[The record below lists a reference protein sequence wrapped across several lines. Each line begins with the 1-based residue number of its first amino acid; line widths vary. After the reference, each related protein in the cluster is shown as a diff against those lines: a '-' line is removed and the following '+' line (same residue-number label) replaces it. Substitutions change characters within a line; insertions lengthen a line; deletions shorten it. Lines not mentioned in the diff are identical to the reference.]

1 MSNKN
6 QLPLVRKAS
15 GIRLARDNILSITE
29 SLTDPLVAVIGL
41 WAVAFIQE
49 GQLGPI
55 YLFLSL
61 IIFFLSYPGES
72 KLNLPINKAVMN
84 IVSTWIILSSLLIL
98 FAYTTRYMYLFS
110 TQTIVLWV
118 VLTPIMQ
125 ILALLFLRS
134 IAPLIMTLQGP
145 VKQAVVAGI
154 NEQSIELAL
163 RLNDTKLQS
172 TNIIGFFE
180 DRTLKRVA
188 ENTDIDVLLNG
199 NIGVSILGKIDELA
213 DYIKTHQVNV
223 IYLSLPMSGHPRI
236 LKLLDDLKDTTAS
249 IYFIPDIFM
258 TDLIQGRM
266 GQIDDI
272 PVVAV
277 CETPFTGFNG
287 VIKRTAD
294 IVFSLAILILILP
307 ILIIIAIGVK
317 LSSPG
322 PIIFKQ
328 RRYGLD
334 GKEILVYKFRSMSVC
349 EDGGAVTQATKNDQR
364 VTKLGAFLRKSSL
377 DELPQF
383 INVLQGRMSVVGPR
397 PHAVSHNE
405 MYRKLIKGYMIRH
418 KVKPGITGWAQ
429 VNGLRGETET
439 LDKMKARI
447 DFDLEYLRNW
457 SPKLDIYIV
466 FRTISVVFKG
476 EKNAY

>member
-49 GQLGPI
+49 GQLSPI

-72 KLNLPINKAVMN
+72 KLSLPINKAVMN
-84 IVSTWIILSSLLIL
+84 IVFTWIMLSSLLIL

-125 ILALLFLRS
+125 ILALLLLRS

-294 IVFSLAILILILP
+294 IAFSLAILILILP

-322 PIIFKQ
+322 PVIFKQ

-466 FRTISVVFKG
+466 FRTVSVVFKG

>member
-6 QLPLVRKAS
+6 YLPLVRKAS

-29 SLTDPLVAVIGL
+29 SLADPLVAVIGL

-49 GQLGPI
+49 GHLGPI

-72 KLNLPINKAVMN
+72 KVNLPINKGVMN
-84 IVSTWIILSSLLIL
+84 IIATWIILSSLLIL

-110 TQTIVLWV
+110 TQTIALWV
-118 VLTPIMQ
+118 ILTPIMQ
-125 ILALLFLRS
+125 ILALLLLRS
-134 IAPLIMTLQGP
+134 MAPLIMSLQGP
-145 VKQAVVAGI
+145 IKQAVIAGI

-180 DRTLKRVA
+180 DRSLKRVA
-188 ENTDIDVLLNG
+188 ETTDVDVLLNG
-199 NIGVSILGKIDELA
+199 NIGVSILGTTDELA
-213 DYIKTHQVNV
+213 DYIKSHQVNI

-266 GQIDDI
+266 GQLDDI

-287 VIKRTAD
+287 VIKRSAD
-294 IVFSLAILILILP
+294 VVFSLAILLLILP
-307 ILIIIAIGVK
+307 ILIMIAIGVK
-317 LSSPG
+317 SSSPG

-466 FRTISVVFKG
+466 FRTISVVLKK

>member
-49 GQLGPI
+49 GQLSPI

-72 KLNLPINKAVMN
+72 KLSLPINKAVMN
-84 IVSTWIILSSLLIL
+84 IVFTWIMLSSLLIL

-125 ILALLFLRS
+125 ILALLLLRS

-294 IVFSLAILILILP
+294 IAFSLAILILILP

-322 PIIFKQ
+322 PVIFKQ

-349 EDGGAVTQATKNDQR
+349 EDGGAVTQATKMISALQ
-364 VTKLGAFLRKSSL
+364 SL
-377 DELPQF
+377 APSYA
-383 INVLQGRMSVVGPR
+383 NHP
-397 PHAVSHNE
+397 
-405 MYRKLIKGYMIRH
+405 
-418 KVKPGITGWAQ
+418 
-429 VNGLRGETET
+429 
-439 LDKMKARI
+439 
-447 DFDLEYLRNW
+447 
-457 SPKLDIYIV
+457 
-466 FRTISVVFKG
+466 
-476 EKNAY
+476 

>member
-6 QLPLVRKAS
+6 HLPLVRRAS

-29 SLTDPLVAVIGL
+29 SLADPLLAVIGL
-41 WAVAFIQE
+41 WAVAIIQE
-49 GQLGPI
+49 GHLGPI

-72 KLNLPINKAVMN
+72 KVNLPISKGVTN
-84 IVSTWIILSSLLIL
+84 IIATWIILSSLLIM

-118 VLTPIMQ
+118 VLTPTIQ
-125 ILALLFLRS
+125 ILALLLLRNM
-134 IAPLIMTLQGP
+134 APLIMSLQGP
-145 VKQAVVAGI
+145 IKQAVIAGI
-154 NEQSIELAL
+154 NTQSIELAL

-188 ENTDIDVLLNG
+188 ETTDIDVLLNG
-199 NIGVSILGKIDELA
+199 EIGVSILGTIDELA
-213 DYIKTHQVNV
+213 EYIKSHQVNI

-249 IYFIPDIFM
+249 IYFVPDIFM

-266 GQIDDI
+266 GQVDDI

-287 VIKRTAD
+287 IIKRSAD
-294 IVFSLAILILILP
+294 VVFSLAILLLILP

-349 EDGGAVTQATKNDQR
+349 EDGGEVTQATKNDQR

-457 SPKLDIYIV
+457 SLKLDIYIV
-466 FRTISVVFKG
+466 FRTVSVVFKG

>member
-6 QLPLVRKAS
+6 HIPLARKAS
-15 GIRLARDNILSITE
+15 GITLARDNILSITE
-29 SLTDPLVAVIGL
+29 SLAGPIVAVISL
-41 WAVAFIQE
+41 WIVAIIQE
-49 GQLGPI
+49 GHLDPI

-61 IIFFLSYPGES
+61 IIFFLSYPGDS
-72 KLNLPINKAVMN
+72 KLHQPIHKSILS
-84 IVSTWIILSSLLIL
+84 IVSTWVVLASLLIL

-110 TQTIVLWV
+110 TQTIMLWLF
-118 VLTPIMQ
+118 LTPIMQ

-134 IAPLIMTLQGP
+134 MTPLIMSLQGP
-145 VKQAVVAGI
+145 IKQAVIAGL
-154 NEQSIELAL
+154 NQQSVELAL
-163 RLNDTKLQS
+163 RLNDTEFQS
-172 TNIIGFFE
+172 INVIGYFE
-180 DRTLKRVA
+180 DRTLKRIA
-188 ENTDIDVLLNG
+188 ETTDIDMVLRS
-199 NIGVSILGKIDELA
+199 NINVSILGKINELA
-213 DYIKTHQVNV
+213 EYIKTHQVSV
-223 IYLSLPMSGHPRI
+223 IYLSLPMSGSARI
-236 LKLLDDLKDTTAS
+236 LQLLDDLKDTTAS
-249 IYFIPDIFM
+249 IYFVPDIFM

-266 GQIDDI
+266 GQVDDI
-272 PVVAV
+272 PVVAI

-287 VIKRTAD
+287 LIKRSAD
-294 IVFSLAILILILP
+294 ILFSVLILLLILP
-307 ILIIIAIGVK
+307 VLIIIAISVK
-317 LSSPG
+317 LNSPG
-322 PIIFKQ
+322 PVIFKQ

-349 EDGGAVTQATKNDQR
+349 EDGGKVTQATKNDQR
-364 VTKLGAFLRKSSL
+364 ITKVGAFLRKSSL

-447 DFDLEYLRNW
+447 DYDLEYLRNW

-466 FRTISVVFKG
+466 FKTVSVVFKG

>member
-1 MSNKN
+1 MSIKKP
-6 QLPLVRKAS
+6 LPLARKAS
-15 GIRLARDNILSITE
+15 GIALARDNILSIIE
-29 SLTDPLVAVIGL
+29 SLSDPIIAVLGLWLVAI
-41 WAVAFIQE
+41 IQE
-49 GQLGPI
+49 NHLSPI

-61 IIFFLSYPGES
+61 IIFFLSYPGDPKITQPMS
-72 KLNLPINKAVMN
+72 KSIIN
-84 IVSTWIILSSLLIL
+84 IISSWLLLSSLLIA
-98 FAYTTRYMYLFS
+98 FAYTTRYIYLFS
-110 TQTIVLWV
+110 IQTIFLWL
-118 VLTPIMQ
+118 VLTPVLQ
-125 ILALLFLRS
+125 IAALLLLKWM
-134 IAPLIMTLQGP
+134 APHIISLQGP
-145 VKQAVVAGI
+145 VKQAVIAGI
-154 NEQSIELAL
+154 NQQSIELAL
-163 RLNDTKLQS
+163 RLNDTQFQS

-188 ENTDIDVLLNG
+188 ETTDIDVVIGG
-199 NIGVSILGKIDELA
+199 NIGTSILGKIDELA
-213 DYIKTHQVNV
+213 EYIKTHQVNV
-223 IYLSLPMSGHPRI
+223 IYLSLPMSASPRI

-249 IYFIPDIFM
+249 IYFVPDIFM

-266 GQIDDI
+266 GQVDDI

-287 VIKRTAD
+287 VLKRASD
-294 IVFSLAILILILP
+294 IGFSIGILLLILP
-307 ILIIIAIGVK
+307 ILILIAIGVK

-334 GKEILVYKFRSMSVC
+334 GKEILVYKFRSMTVQ
-349 EDGGAVTQATKNDQR
+349 EDGGKVTQATKNDKR

-447 DFDLEYLRNW
+447 DYDLEYLRNW
-457 SPKLDIYIV
+457 SPKLDMYIV
-466 FRTISVVFKG
+466 FKTVAVVFKG

>member
-6 QLPLVRKAS
+6 YLPLVRKAS

-29 SLTDPLVAVIGL
+29 SLADPLVAVIGL

-49 GQLGPI
+49 GHLGPI

-72 KLNLPINKAVMN
+72 KVNLPINKAVLN
-84 IVSTWIILSSLLIL
+84 IIATWVILSSLLIL

-110 TQTIVLWV
+110 TQTIALWV
-118 VLTPIMQ
+118 ILTPIMQ
-125 ILALLFLRS
+125 ILALLLLRS
-134 IAPLIMTLQGP
+134 MAPLIMSLQGP
-145 VKQAVVAGI
+145 IKQAVIAGI

-180 DRTLKRVA
+180 DRSLKRVA
-188 ENTDIDVLLNG
+188 ETTDVDVLLNG
-199 NIGVSILGKIDELA
+199 NIGVSILGTTDELA
-213 DYIKTHQVNV
+213 DYIKSHQVNI

-287 VIKRTAD
+287 VIKRSAD
-294 IVFSLAILILILP
+294 VVFSLAILLLILP
-307 ILIIIAIGVK
+307 ILIMIAIGVK
-317 LSSPG
+317 SSSPG

>member
-6 QLPLVRKAS
+6 YLPLVRKAS
-15 GIRLARDNILSITE
+15 GIRLARDNILSIIE
-29 SLTDPLVAVIGL
+29 SLTDPFVAVIGL
-41 WAVAFIQE
+41 WVVAFIQD
-49 GQLGPI
+49 GHLDPI

-72 KLNLPINKAVMN
+72 KVTLPLNKGVMS
-84 IVSTWIILSSLLIL
+84 IVATWVILSTLLIL
-98 FAYTTRYMYLFS
+98 FAYTTRYMYLFT

-118 VLTPIMQ
+118 ILTPVMQ

-134 IAPLIMTLQGP
+134 IAPLIMTIQGP
-145 VKQAVVAGI
+145 IKQAVIAGI
-154 NEQSIELAL
+154 NTQSIELAF
-163 RLNDTKLQS
+163 RLNDTKLKS
-172 TNIIGFFE
+172 TNVIGFFE
-180 DRTLKRVA
+180 DRTLKRVS
-188 ENTDIDVLLNG
+188 ETTDVDVLLNG
-199 NIGVSILGKIDELA
+199 DMGISILGHTDGLA
-213 DYIKTHQVNV
+213 DYIKTHQVNI

-249 IYFIPDIFM
+249 IYFVPDIFM
-258 TDLIQGRM
+258 TDIIQGRM
-266 GQIDDI
+266 GQVDDI

-287 VIKRTAD
+287 VIKRTTD
-294 IVFSLAILILILP
+294 ILFSLAILLLILP
-307 ILIIIAIGVK
+307 ILIIIALGVK

-322 PIIFKQ
+322 PVIFKQ
-328 RRYGLD
+328 HRYGLD

-349 EDGGAVTQATKNDQR
+349 ENGRAVTQAIKNDQR
-364 VTKLGAFLRKSSL
+364 VTKFGAFLRKSSL

-447 DFDLEYLRNW
+447 DYDLEYLRNW
-457 SPKLDIYIV
+457 SPKLDIYII
-466 FRTISVVFKG
+466 FKTISVVFKG

>member
-1 MSNKN
+1 MSTKN
-6 QLPLVRKAS
+6 HLPLVRKAS
-15 GIRLARDNILSITE
+15 GIRLARDNILSIIE

-41 WAVAFIQE
+41 WVVAFIQD
-49 GQLGPI
+49 GHLDPI

-72 KLNLPINKAVMN
+72 KVTMPLIKG
-84 IVSTWIILSSLLIL
+84 IISIITTWVILSTLLII
-98 FAYTTRYMYLFS
+98 FAYTTRYMYLFT

-118 VLTPIMQ
+118 ILTPIMQ
-125 ILALLFLRS
+125 VLALLVLRS
-134 IAPLIMTLQGP
+134 IAPIIMTLQGP
-145 VKQAVVAGI
+145 IKQAVIAGI
-154 NEQSIELAL
+154 NTQSIELAL
-163 RLNDTKLQS
+163 RLNDTKLKS
-172 TNIIGFFE
+172 TNVIGFFD
-180 DRTLKRVA
+180 DRTLKRVS
-188 ENTDIDVLLNG
+188 ETTDVDVLLNG
-199 NIGVSILGKIDELA
+199 DMNIAILGHTDDLA
-213 DYIKTHQVNV
+213 DYIKTHQVNI

-249 IYFIPDIFM
+249 IYFVPDIFM
-258 TDLIQGRM
+258 TDIIQGRM
-266 GQIDDI
+266 GQVDDI

-287 VIKRTAD
+287 VIKRTTD
-294 IVFSLAILILILP
+294 IVFSLTILLMILP

-322 PIIFKQ
+322 PVIFKQ

-349 EDGGAVTQATKNDQR
+349 EDGKAVTQAIKNDQR
-364 VTKLGAFLRKSSL
+364 VTRLGAILRKSSL

-457 SPKLDIYIV
+457 SPRLDIYII
-466 FRTISVVFKG
+466 FKTISVVFKG